1 MPVYSKKNKHILFIH
16 IPKSGGSTLS
26 KVLQNEDWDESFCI
40 RNKPLRNIKYL
51 NCSPQH
57 FHNEI
62 IKEIFNINKFEK
74 IFTIVRNPFER
85 LKSEYYWQLKQ
96 KIISNISPQDWLNNI
111 LEEYKENKFIYDNH
125 IRPQNE
131 FIFEKAK
138 IFKLEEG
145 MDKVFKFILGHN
157 IITTNKEIKL
167 KKSDYKI
174 LIENEFLKLK
184 TKIKDFYA
192 EDYKMLEY

>member
-1 MPVYSKKNKHILFIH
+1 MPVYSKNNKYILFIH

-26 KVLQNEDWDESFCI
+26 KVLINKGWDESFCI
-40 RNKPLRNIKYL
+40 RKKTLENIKYL
-51 NCSPQH
+51 NCSSQH
-57 FHNEI
+57 FHRET
-62 IKEIFNINKFEK
+62 IKKIFNLNKFDK

-96 KIISNISPQDWLNNI
+96 NIVSNTLPKEWLNNVFD
-111 LEEYKENKFIYDNH
+111 EYKENKFIYDNH

-131 FIFEKAK
+131 FILEKAK

-145 MDKVFKFILGHN
+145 MDKVYEFILGNN
-157 IITTNKEIKL
+157 IIKLKKQIKL

-174 LIENEFLKLK
+174 LIEEDFLKLK
-184 TKIKDFYA
+184 TQIDDFYA
-192 EDYKMLEY
+192 EDYILLKY